1 MAVFDLHQLCR
12 IQSASSC
19 CISSE
24 RQPLLTEVFVQQ
36 LRFCSMLPAILA
48 ASGALAA
55 DADNGTPGGNVLRQL
70 PYRLADRAQRRNR
83 RPTI

>member
-1 MAVFDLHQLCR
+1 MLHQQR
-12 IQSASSC
+12 ASA
-19 CISSE
+19 IVDGGF
-24 RQPLLTEVFVQQ
+24 RA
-36 LRFCSMLPAILA
+36 CSMLPAILA